1 MGATQLDPEVL
12 KRLLF
17 QGPQSVMMPQAVVP
31 PQQGDGTLAS
41 PAPPQLAELGPPSP
55 PPAPVQPPTAP
66 PPSGALAAAMPKLA
80 PQNSGDYNGQ
90 NPEAYKAFMAQR
102 PVGPFDKLAPGTPG
116 ADSWSNRHN
125 DLRHALANVAAG
137 VAEFGGELNHHPGLG
152 TGMQDEWNKVRGEQA
167 NYDNPENQA
176 KLKAGAMKSAYDEYL
191 KQGQSQAE
199 IGKTTAQTGQ
209 ATAAT
214 GLSQAETAKTKALT
228 PFEVQSAEQGARTAK
243 TGADVAEQT
252 APSKIGEAKST
263 ASKAATEAQQA
274 PALGKADISAKQA
287 QAASGFAGAEH
298 SKAET
303 AMLKNAPQGLE
314 GVQPKFYSKATDAL
328 LKTKDEYASAAG
340 QADTMSEFIREA
352 KSGNKSAVRIVPL
365 EGALDIVTSAGTKR
379 INSTEVH
386 QYGSA
391 GNAYDRLVGKI
402 GGIVTGKDISDDVLK
417 DMQAVTDS
425 LKGEAKKLHK
435 SKVDA
440 INSTYG
446 STFKPSELTDGA
458 GGGTPT
464 PQTHGWSVSAW
475 QRANQGQDATAMSTA
490 MKAKGFQI
498 LP

>member
-1 MGATQLDPEVL
+1 MGATQVDPEVL

-31 PQQGDGTLAS
+31 PQQGDGTMAS

-167 NYDNPENQA
+167 NYDDPENQA

-252 APSKIGEAKST
+252 APSKIGEAQSQATTAAAT
-263 ASKAATEAQQA
+263 ASQA
-274 PALGKADISAKQA
+274 PAAAKANVSKTKAE
-287 QAASGFAGAEH
+287 AASGFASAEH
-298 SKAET
+298 SQAET
-303 AMLKNAPQGLE
+303 ALLKNAPEALK
-314 GVQPKFYSKATDAL
+314 GVQPQFQKPATAAYA
-328 LKTKDEYASAAG
+328 KTGDEYASAIG
-340 QADTMSEFIREA
+340 QANTMSQFIKEA
-352 KSGNKSAVRIVPL
+352 KAGNKSAIRIVPL

-391 GNAYDRLVGKI
+391 GSAYDRLAGKI
-402 GGIVTGKDISDDVLK
+402 GGVLTGKDITDDVLN

-425 LKGEAKKLHK
+425 LKGEAKGLHAN
-435 SKVDA
+435 KVDV
-440 INSTYG
+440 INRTYG
-446 STFKPSELTDGA
+446 AQFKPMELA
-458 GGGTPT
+458 GGEAAKKQAYQKDG
-464 PQTHGWSVSAW
+464 QWYDAATHQVI
-475 QRANQGQDATAMSTA
+475 Q
-490 MKAKGFQI
+490 
-498 LP
+498 